1 VGDQV
6 GKGLCV
12 ISGVE
17 PCRLHLERHAL
28 LPLHCGAYAITTRS
42 YWISHVEILDP
53 IARNRETLQ
62 SFREIDEPDLARCAG
77 LTGGELAA
85 FPANRSPLQVED
97 RQHEHPQKK
106 QHRYWKNQI
115 DPAKAADASSDQQ

>member
-1 VGDQV
+1 M
-6 GKGLCV
+6 GKGFGV

-17 PCRLHLERHAL
+17 PCRLNLKWHAL
-28 LPLHCGAYAITTRS
+28 LPLNCGAYAITTRS
-42 YWISHVEILDP
+42 DWISHGQILDP
-53 IARNRETLQ
+53 IAQNRETLQ
-62 SFREIDEPDLARCAG
+62 SFREIDELELARCAG

-97 RQHEHPQKK
+97 RQYEHPQKK